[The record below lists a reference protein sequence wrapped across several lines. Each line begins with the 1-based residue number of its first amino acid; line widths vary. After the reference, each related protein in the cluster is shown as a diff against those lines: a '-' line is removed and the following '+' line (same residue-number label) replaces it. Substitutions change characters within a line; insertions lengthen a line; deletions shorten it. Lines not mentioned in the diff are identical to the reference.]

1 MVKSDGCN
9 KMTCACGQKFCY
21 VCRKVV
27 VDYAHFCQAPHC
39 QHIKGDKKCK
49 GCPLW
54 TKDLDAVHN
63 KEMREAALQEAK
75 LVAEETAGSISL
87 QTKKVGLFD
96 SKGEQTAAAKVKP
109 IDVESIL
116 QAPRPRPQPPAA
128 H

>member
-9 KMTCACGQKFCY
+9 KMTCSCGKKFCY

-27 VDYAHFCQAPHC
+27 QDYTHFCQTPLCEH
-39 QHIKGDKKCK
+39 KNGDCK

-54 TKDLDAVHN
+54 TKDLDAEHN
-63 KEMREAALQEAK
+63 KEMREAALKEAK
-75 LVAEETAGSISL
+75 LVAEESAGSIAVS
-87 QTKKVGLFD
+87 TKKAGLFD
-96 SKGEQTAAAKVKP
+96 SKGEHAASVKVKP

-116 QAPRPRPQPPAA
+116 QAPKRLHPPAPAA